1 MIEVKDI
8 YTARQRIA
16 PLVCRTPL
24 EYSQPLSELTGANVY
39 LKLEMMRET
48 RAFKIRGAV
57 NCMAA
62 IPEADRSRGVVA
74 ASGGSHA
81 QGVAFAANRLGIPA
95 TIVMTERSSQ
105 NLRDICRGYGA
116 EVIVKGAIF
125 NDANA
130 VAEEISRETGRPL
143 IHSFEDPLIIAGQDT
158 IGLEIAED
166 LPNVDAVI
174 VPVGGGGLLGGV
186 GCAIKTLCPGAQVIG
201 VEPEQVASMTE
212 AMRVG
217 RPVTVENPRSLAD
230 KLVVQTVGDLTLRV
244 SQRYTDEMINVSEA
258 EIAESL
264 YTMLH
269 TINLL
274 TEGAASASL
283 AALRRL
289 EDRLR
294 GKNVALILT
303 GGNIDAQIL
312 TRVLAEQIASA

>member
-1 MIEVKDI
+1 MIEANDI
-8 YTARQRIA
+8 YAARQRIA
-16 PLVCRTPL
+16 PLVTRTPL
-24 EYSQPLSELTGANVY
+24 EYSQPLSELTGAEVY

-62 IPEADRSRGVVA
+62 MSPQDRAQGVVA

-116 EVIVKGAIF
+116 EVIVKGQIF
-125 NDANA
+125 NDAQA

-143 IHSFEDPLIIAGQDT
+143 VHSFEDPLIIAGQGT

-166 LPNVDAVI
+166 LPDVEAVI
-174 VPVGGGGLLGGV
+174 APVGGGGLLGGA

-201 VEPEQVASMTE
+201 VEPDQVASMTA
-212 AMRVG
+212 AMRAG

-244 SQRYTDEMINVSEA
+244 AQRYTDEMVNVSEA
-258 EIAESL
+258 EIAQAL
-264 YTMLH
+264 CTILH
-269 TINLL
+269 KTNLL
-274 TEGAASASL
+274 AEGAAAASL
-283 AALRRL
+283 AALHRL
-289 EDRLR
+289 GDRLR
-294 GKNVALILT
+294 GKKVALILT
-303 GGNIDAQIL
+303 GGNIDTKVLA
-312 TRVLAEQIASA
+312 RVLAEQSASA